1 MDNDDEGGGGGRGKG
16 RWGRGLM
23 IGQHPEANRYNREA
37 EDAGENKKRVEPVGG
52 EDETNIQGRVRG
64 VVGGRG
70 CTRSGFDP
78 AVSRGN

>member
-1 MDNDDEGGGGGRGKG
+1 MDNDDEGGGGR
-16 RWGRGLM
+16 GRGLM

-37 EDAGENKKRVEPVGG
+37 EDAGENKERVEPVGG
-52 EDETNIQGRVRG
+52 EDETNIQGGARW
-64 VVGGRG
+64 GGG

>member
-1 MDNDDEGGGGGRGKG
+1 MDNDDEGGGGGR
-16 RWGRGLM
+16 RRGRGLM

-37 EDAGENKKRVEPVGG
+37 EDAGENKERVEPVGG
-52 EDETNIQGRVRG
+52 EDETNIQGGVRG
-64 VVGGRG
+64 VVGDRG